1 MRHDSRGEP
10 KSPARRLLLGRLG
23 LASVG
28 GLAAAVGLSVAGS
41 NSAQAQGYPPLP
53 PPRREPP
60 PPPPPGRAYVWEP
73 GHWRWDGHRYDWRG
87 GHYIPRRAEYR
98 QFVPGHWANRHGTW
112 VWVPQHWR

>member
-23 LASVG
+23 LAGVS
-28 GLAAAVGLSVAGS
+28 GLVAAAGLSIAGS

-53 PPRREPP
+53 PMRREPP

-73 GHWRWDGHRYDWRG
+73 GHWRWDGRRYDWRG

-98 QFVPGHWANRHGTW
+98 QFVPGHWANRGGAW